1 MLALRRVDLAIAI
14 TILMATTWILLTSGF
29 TLLSLSKED
38 DPGTIPLDWHDE
50 IRWMATVLNW
60 LVPAAILL
68 IGAHLAI
75 AVKTKE
81 WKPVLLLFEGC
92 GVGSAIFV
100 AVAVWSFIASVHLP
114 EIHLWENHIWW
125 Q

>member
-1 MLALRRVDLAIAI
+1 MLSLRSVDLAIAI
-14 TILMATTWILLTSGF
+14 ATLMATTWILLTSGF
-29 TLLSLSKED
+29 TLLSLSKGG
-38 DPGTIPLDWHDE
+38 DPGTIKSDWHDE
-50 IRWMATVLNW
+50 IRWMETVLNW
-60 LVPAAILL
+60 LIPAAILL

-75 AVKTKE
+75 AVKTKK

-100 AVAVWSFIASVHLP
+100 AISVWNFIASIHP
-114 EIHLWENHIWW
+114 TEIHLWENRIWW